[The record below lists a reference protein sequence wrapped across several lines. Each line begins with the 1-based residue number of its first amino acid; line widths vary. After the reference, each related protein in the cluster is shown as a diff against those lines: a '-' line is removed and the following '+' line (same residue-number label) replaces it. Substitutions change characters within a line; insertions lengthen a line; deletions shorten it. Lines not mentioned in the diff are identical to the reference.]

1 MIRDAVPQSLALFD
15 AADTNLVTGTRESTS
30 VPGQALYMMN
40 NPFVIAQSKAFAK
53 RVANEA
59 AKPRDRV
66 SRAYQVA
73 YGRDPSEQELAA
85 ALRYLRTFYIAS
97 SKGKSRR
104 KLGHSQLSLESFC
117 QSLLASAEFRYI
129 N

>member
-1 MIRDAVPQSLALFD
+1 
-15 AADTNLVTGTRESTS
+15 
-30 VPGQALYMMN
+30 MMN